1 MPTQLQLE
9 KMLETVFS
17 QNMAL
22 QGRRILLQV
31 RNGRVAALLRARE
44 PWLTAVLGVV
54 VPVKAKMQRG
64 VIVCVLGEIQ
74 EDRRAE
80 EVL

>member
-1 MPTQLQLE
+1 
-9 KMLETVFS
+9 
-17 QNMAL
+17 MAL

-31 RNGRVAALLRARE
+31 RNGRVAPLLRERE

-54 VPVKAKMQRG
+54 VPLKEKMQLG
-64 VIVCVLGEIQ
+64 VIVCVLGQNQ
-74 EDRRAE
+74 EVRIAE